1 MDRMNF
7 SAKWKIKITRY
18 DGNEEY
24 SEAKNT
30 VVDAGMDWLAG
41 YLSSSPGSAMIH
53 VAVGSGTDAPALG
66 DTALVHET
74 ARKAMATRASSKNV
88 WITVTTFGGAVDSVT
103 SIALGEAGVFNHAG
117 SGEGTMFQRL
127 QSTLGTLG
135 NSDFL
140 QLTIETTLG
149 SRSS

>member
-1 MDRMNF
+1 MDRLPI
-7 SAKWKIKITRY
+7 SAIWKAKITRV
-18 DGNEEY
+18 DGSEEY
-24 SEAKNT
+24 IEEHNL

-41 YLSSSPGSAMIH
+41 FLSGTGSAMIH
-53 VAVGSGTDAPALG
+53 VAVGSGTTAASLNQ
-66 DTALVHET
+66 TALVAET
-74 ARKAMATRASSKNV
+74 ARKEMGSKTSSENV
-88 WITVTTFGGAVDSVT
+88 WISVTTFGGDADSVT
-103 SIALGEAGVFNHAG
+103 SVALTEAGVFNHAS

-127 QSTLGTLG
+127 QSTLATLG